1 VKLIPQSLLLRTLSN
16 ESFDLL
22 YFVNPSSFKPARIVE
37 DETGVASKNHLI
49 FNVMDSPLK

>member
-1 VKLIPQSLLLRTLSN
+1 VKLILQSPLLRTLRD

-22 YFVNPSSFKPARIVE
+22 YFVNPSGFKTARIVE
-37 DETGVASKNHLI
+37 DESGVASKHHLI

>member
-1 VKLIPQSLLLRTLSN
+1 VKLIPQIPLPRTPRD

-37 DETGVASKNHLI
+37 DESGVASKHHLI
-49 FNVMDSPLK
+49 FDVMDSPLK